1 MFNYGMIDDVYDI
14 MYEEALLA
22 EKKYMTKVK
31 NILKRKATK
40 STIDDELLN
49 TNDREKFFELL
60 LHGYNNTQAS
70 ATVNVAAGTYTVN
83 INGNSTVYTVS
94 GADKTK
100 INECIKKKKIN
111 QAAGYLFEL
120 AAKPILNHMLDQ
132 WTSNLSN
139 TKTEG
144 KNVVHRDNYY
154 RDYEVEYHYSE
165 PPDPRASGGVLF
177 PIEVKAK
184 LDDFHVANA
193 KKKGVLNILDYTKYY
208 NQDQEQD
215 GYDVYEYIKMKLVRE
230 KLENNYPVF
239 YSVNHAQLGVLL
251 SSTMLSKS
259 YNFYLENEKIPSDAQ
274 ILAMARQIVSEESGL
289 AQTDLSM
296 YSPYV
301 NAILSSLRQN
311 DSDMQEF
318 TQTILKRVIKNAKN
332 KSGIAGFSLWYGRRF
347 SGGKRYDI

>member
-1 MFNYGMIDDVYDI
+1 MIDDVYDM

-40 STIDDELLN
+40 STTDDELLN
-49 TNDREKFFELL
+49 TNDGEKFFELL
-60 LHGYNNTQAS
+60 LNGYNNNQAS
-70 ATVNVAAGTYTVN
+70 AQVNVAAGTYTVN
-83 INGNSTVYTVS
+83 INGNSTIYTVS

-100 INECIKKKKIN
+100 LDEFIKNKKTN

-120 AAKPILNHMLDQ
+120 AADLILNHMLDQ
-132 WTSNLSN
+132 WTANLSN
-139 TKTEG
+139 TKTER
-144 KNVVHRDNYY
+144 KAVVHRDNYY
-154 RDYEVEYHYSE
+154 RDYEVEYHYST

-193 KKKGVLNILDYTKYY
+193 KKNGVLNILDYKKYLDDTQGQ
-208 NQDQEQD
+208 NA
-215 GYDVYEYIKMKLVRE
+215 YDVYEYIKMKLVRE
-230 KLENNYPVF
+230 KLKDNYPVF

-259 YNFYLENEKIPSDAQ
+259 YNFYLKNKKIPSDAQ
-274 ILAMARQIVSEESGL
+274 ILAMAKQIVGEESEL
-289 AQTDLSM
+289 AQTDLTM

-301 NAILSSLRQN
+301 NTLLTSLRQN

-318 TQTILKRVIKNAKN
+318 TQTILKRVIKNAKK
-332 KSGIAGFSLWYGRRF
+332 KSGIAGFSLWYGKRF
-347 SGGKRYDI
+347 